1 MEPLIFLFI
10 VSYIYL
16 CCDLLFRTLLQVY
29 IKCPSNGAPDGRERG
44 IMMALNI
51 SKKGA
56 LPFRDTGEKQLEGQ
70 VLSLSR
76 IHHT

>member
-56 LPFRDTGEKQLEGQ
+56 LPFRNTGEKQLEGQ

>member
-16 CCDLLFRTLLQVY
+16 CCNLLFRTLLQVY
-29 IKCPSNGAPDGRERG
+29 INCLSNRAPDGRERG
-44 IMMALNI
+44 VMMALNI
-51 SKKGA
+51 RKKGA
-56 LPFRDTGEKQLEGQ
+56 LPFLDMGEKQLEGQ
-70 VLSLSR
+70 VPPPSR